1 MAGNDSSTDLS
12 TARAV
17 RQRRDE
23 VQILDVREDWEWNA
37 GHIEGSTHIPLNEL
51 LAGRMEDLDQ
61 ARPVV
66 AVCKTGNRSEVAALM
81 LRARGFEAH
90 NLEGGVEDWEGEGFP
105 LVTDGGDAGRV
116 A

>member
-1 MAGNDSSTDLS
+1 MSDNDLTR
-12 TARAV
+12 ARDCWE
-17 RQRRDE
+17 RREE
-23 VQILDVREDWEWNA
+23 VQILDVREGWEWDA

-61 ARPVV
+61 GRPIV

-81 LRARGFEAH
+81 LRARGYQAH
-90 NLEGGVEDWEGEGFP
+90 NLEGGVEDWQGEGLP
-105 LVTDGGDAGRV
+105 LVTDAGDPGRV

>member
-1 MAGNDSSTDLS
+1 MSQNDLTQ
-12 TARAV
+12 ARGCWEK
-17 RQRRDE
+17 RDE
-23 VQILDVREDWEWNA
+23 VQILDVREGWEWDA

-51 LAGRMEDLDQ
+51 LAGRMETLDQ
-61 ARPVV
+61 SRPVV

-90 NLEGGVEDWEGEGFP
+90 NLEGGVEDWQGEGLP
-105 LVTDGGDAGRV
+105 LVTDAGDPGRV

>member
-1 MAGNDSSTDLS
+1 MSENDLTQ
-12 TARAV
+12 AKGCWEK
-17 RQRRDE
+17 RDE
-23 VQILDVREDWEWNA
+23 VQILDVREGWEWDA

-51 LAGRMEDLDQ
+51 LAGRMEDLDH

-90 NLEGGVEDWEGEGFP
+90 NLEGGVEDWQGEGLP
-105 LVTDGGDAGRV
+105 LVTDGGNSGRV

>member
-1 MAGNDSSTDLS
+1 MSENEFTRPRGCWEK
-12 TARAV
+12 
-17 RQRRDE
+17 RDE
-23 VQILDVREDWEWNA
+23 VQILDVREGWEWDA

-51 LAGRMEDLDQ
+51 LAGRMESLDQ
-61 ARPVV
+61 GRPVV

-90 NLEGGVEDWEGEGFP
+90 NLEGGVEDWQGEGLP
-105 LVTDGGDAGRV
+105 LVTDAGDPGRV